1 MFLVKEK
8 GRWNKITCLNFFCEP
23 QNILKTEMEQ
33 AEKAAAVS
41 YQRGINSQNHCFRI
55 FLKKTLTTA
64 VSLCYSIVAMEEVF
78 FLCLKLILQEKNG
91 GGSCAR
97 KDHISMYRMQ
107 TA

>member
-1 MFLVKEK
+1 V
-8 GRWNKITCLNFFCEP
+8 T
-23 QNILKTEMEQ
+23 KTEE
-33 AEKAAAVS
+33 AEKS
-41 YQRGINSQNHCFRI
+41 RGPSDSKTMNHQNPYFRN

>member
-1 MFLVKEK
+1 M
-8 GRWNKITCLNFFCEP
+8 
-23 QNILKTEMEQ
+23 
-33 AEKAAAVS
+33 KAARTIKISSVLFQDLEHLKDGDGRKTKQPYRTDAKTGKGAKS
-41 YQRGINSQNHCFRI
+41 YFRN
-55 FLKKTLTTA
+55 FLKKALTTS

>member
-1 MFLVKEK
+1 MSRQIGFENL
-8 GRWNKITCLNFFCEP
+8 RIT
-23 QNILKTEMEQ
+23 K
-33 AEKAAAVS
+33 
-41 YQRGINSQNHCFRI
+41 
-55 FLKKTLTTA
+55 FLKKTLTSPLA
-64 VSLCYSIVAMEEVF
+64 LWYSIVAMEEVF